1 MIRSGDTSL
10 STVHS
15 DRDHHHRLGHG
26 HEGHAQVEG
35 SNGGGGGRDE
45 EGGRRS
51 RKCILE
57 RAVSTE
63 ASSFGNSAYFNKNV
77 ELCQS
82 EERPQLSILVKTT
95 KHNSLKSLQN

>member
-63 ASSFGNSAYFNKNV
+63 
-77 ELCQS
+77 
-82 EERPQLSILVKTT
+82 
-95 KHNSLKSLQN
+95 